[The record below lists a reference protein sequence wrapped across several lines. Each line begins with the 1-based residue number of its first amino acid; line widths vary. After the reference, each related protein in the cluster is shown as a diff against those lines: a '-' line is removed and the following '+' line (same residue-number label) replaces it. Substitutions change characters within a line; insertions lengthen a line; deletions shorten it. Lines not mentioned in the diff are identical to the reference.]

1 MRGRLGMKTQGRKGD
16 GKREGRKEPQW
27 ERKPIFPPDNSPS
40 LLGNH
45 GRVNTPSRY
54 DQLANSFIRILNR
67 VKLEQGN

>member
-1 MRGRLGMKTQGRKGD
+1 M
-16 GKREGRKEPQW
+16 REGAAEGEEKT
-27 ERKPIFPPDNSPS
+27 IFPPVNSAS